1 MFQDEQTE
9 LKKANDSYD
18 SIPQKENISNENTIK
33 DIKLTSNDN
42 IEDNTYFQKILNN
55 PIINKII
62 EYENILSTKV
72 YDYLKTFHID
82 SSYRNFVILL
92 IIGLIFIFISV
103 IELPTFILTPTQF
116 LIFFN
121 IGNILIFFALLF
133 YYGSQ
138 QFLVFLV
145 ERTRKRIIL
154 CYIIALIIGMII
166 AWRKHYFLSL
176 VMACYQIFISVLF
189 VISMIPGEINGI
201 GFIKKYVEE
210 PIKTLFYYVKNYF
223 FPKNNN
229 NNNNELTQ

>member
-1 MFQDEQTE
+1 MFKDEETE
-9 LKKANDSYD
+9 LKKGNDSYD
-18 SIPQKENISNENTIK
+18 SIPQNENISNENITK

-42 IEDNTYFQKILNN
+42 IEDNNCLQKILNN
-55 PIINKII
+55 SIINKIL

-72 YDYLKTFHID
+72 YEYLKTFHIV
-82 SSYRNFVILL
+82 SSYRNFVVLL

-121 IGNILIFFALLF
+121 IGNVLIFFALFF

-145 ERTRKRIIL
+145 ERTIKRIIF
-154 CYIIALIIGMII
+154 CYIFTLIIGMII
-166 AWRKHYFLSL
+166 ARRKHYFLSL
-176 VMACYQIFISVLF
+176 LMAYIQIIISALF
-189 VISMIPGEINGI
+189 VISMIPGEKNGI
-201 GFIKKYVEE
+201 DFIKNYIEQ
-210 PIKTLFYYVKNYF
+210 PIISFLYFVKNYF

-229 NNNNELTQ
+229 NNKNELTQ